1 MIDSYKL
8 KEWINWPLIRAHLCT
23 ASVAVGFNALWRAPR
38 QAFGFGGLQYGLAV
52 TVAMLAVALPLSLLQ
67 LAIGQLSQQDA
78 VGVWRAVPFFKG
90 VGYLR
95 LLVSLF
101 GSVYSIIYLAMTVT
115 YFLYTISNSLP
126 FWECIE
132 LVISEDY
139 VHTVNSSTCLRETF
153 MAPVRDRP
161 EYYLAVALIV
171 IVLWIVFPFI
181 VFFSFYNPVKLM
193 KRLFYGLGPVVIILA
208 VVVVSCIGDRNNLT
222 SFVMIGDWTSFL
234 EPDIWHSALIQAL
247 LSTQIAGGYLISA
260 GDTVYS
266 STNVQW
272 SAVAIVGA
280 NLLSTWASLIF
291 WYSIT
296 APERDSSIFA
306 VIIQT
311 YQIGEDTNLDVA
323 WPLIIFFILLLSGLI
338 SMLYLLFPIFDR
350 FRRIGGVKWRLLSFV
365 GCLCAAVTSLAV
377 LAGRLPALYLL
388 EDYAVP
394 LLISIATVME
404 ILAFVFIY
412 GWKVLVE
419 DVEFLT
425 GSSIAKFW
433 VLGWCAAP
441 GIIAPFS
448 VWWVT
453 IQFLEDETWMQAPW
467 PALTIITTAAL
478 AVITFIVFASVAVV
492 KQVQYDCVGKLK
504 SSFKPSR
511 HWGPRDPIT
520 HYYWLARRD
529 EVERGNMPRTRYH
542 RRQLG
547 QLSGQPS
554 FLNLAS
560 SVPEKIDSD
569 ISSAEKRRSNSDDW
583 IYTVCRKQLTLVQER
598 LNDTRR
604 RAKSLDWSFPN
615 TKAVTPH
622 DSRTLGSSIA
632 TPDSVFTHESNNNV
646 QIVHHIYKK
655 NKK

>member
-23 ASVAVGFNALWRAPR
+23 AAVAVGYNATWRAPR
-38 QAFGFGGLQYGLAV
+38 QAFSFGGLQYGLAV
-52 TVAMLAVALPLSLLQ
+52 TVAMVAVALPLTLLQ
-67 LAIGQLSQQDA
+67 LAVGQLSQQDA
-78 VGVWRAVPFFKG
+78 VGIWRAVPFFKG

-95 LLVSLF
+95 LLISFL
-101 GSVYSIIYLAMTVT
+101 GSVYSIIYLAMTIT

-139 VHTVNSSTCLRETF
+139 VHTVNASTCLKETF
-153 MAPVRDRP
+153 MAPVNDRP
-161 EYYLAVALIV
+161 EYFLAVALIV

-181 VFFSFYNPVKLM
+181 FYNPVKLM
-193 KRLFYGLGPVVIILA
+193 KRLFYVLGPVVIVLT
-208 VVVVSCIGDRNNLT
+208 VVVLSCIGDSKNLAT
-222 SFVMIGDWTSFL
+222 FVKISDWKSFL
-234 EPDIWHSALIQAL
+234 EPGIWHSALIQAL

-272 SAVAIVGA
+272 TALAVVGA
-280 NLLSTWASLIF
+280 NLLSTWASMVF

-296 APERDSSIFA
+296 EPERDFSIFA

-311 YQIGEDTNLDVA
+311 YQIGEDTNMDIT
-323 WPLIIFFILLLSGLI
+323 WPLLIFFILLLSGLI

-350 FRRIGGVKWRLLSFV
+350 FRRMGGVKWRLISFV
-365 GCLCAAVTSLAV
+365 GSLSAAVASLAV

-425 GSSIAKFW
+425 GLPMAKFW

-453 IQFLEDETWMQAPW
+453 VQFILDETWTQAPW
-467 PALTIITTAAL
+467 PAITIIATTAL
-478 AVITFIVFASVAVV
+478 VFVMFIAFASVAVV
-492 KQVQYDCVGKLK
+492 KQVQYDCAGKLK

-520 HYYWLARRD
+520 HYYWLARRE
-529 EVERGNMPRTRYH
+529 EVERGNMLRTRYH

-554 FLNLAS
+554 FLNLTN
-560 SVPEKIDSD
+560 SVSEKVNE
-569 ISSAEKRRSNSDDW
+569 ISSTEKRRSNSDDW
-583 IYTVCRKQLTLVQER
+583 IYTVCRKQLTHVQER
-598 LNDTRR
+598 LNESRR

-615 TKAVTPH
+615 TKAVTPN
-622 DSRTLGSSIA
+622 DSRFFGSSIA
-632 TPDSVFTHESNNNV
+632 TPDSAGSHESNNNLRIA
-646 QIVHHIYKK
+646 QYIYKK
-655 NKK
+655 NNK